1 MTKVSTITPC
11 YNMSKYMKG
20 FLDNLSTQTHKDL
33 EIVLDHNDPS
43 DEEVKLVEE
52 YNEQYDNILHIKV
65 EGVDPIG
72 TSMNRCIEYATGDY
86 LCIWNVDDLRTPDSI
101 EVMAKALDE
110 NPDVDFVYGNYIIVP
125 KFGSTEGQYVDE
137 TGEKMNYNRY
147 DLGPYFMF
155 RKSLLEKSG
164 VFDEQLV
171 QGADYDLALRL
182 AFNAKGLHL
191 PINLGYYLN
200 EGLGQSTKPDSKQ
213 PIERTVIELR
223 YNIRVLEPHLVPYTR
238 TYDVGNII
246 VDEEKFQFLI
256 LDESHNTEK
265 IISDTQSSPYIK
277 WNDESLAD
285 LIRNDNVYNVFIFN
299 KDGNHGYFSLLHNL
313 TSNIE
318 GTIVE
323 LGNRE
328 GLGIL
333 SIYDALSEKVNYI
346 HLIL

>member
-20 FLDNLSTQTHKDL
+20 FLDNLSTQTYKDL

-43 DEEVKLVEE
+43 DEEVKQVEE

-110 NPDVDFVYGNYIIVP
+110 NHDVDFVYGNYVIVP
-125 KFGSTEGQYVDE
+125 RFGGTEGQYVDE
-137 TGEKMNYNRY
+137 TGREDELTTGMI
-147 DLGPYFMF
+147 LGPYFMF
-155 RKSLLEKSG
+155 RKSILEKSG

-182 AFNAKGLHL
+182 AFNGKGLHL

-200 EGLGQSTKPDSKQ
+200 EGLGQSTKTNSKQ

-223 YNIRVLEPHLVPYTR
+223 YNIRVLEPHLVPETR
-238 TYDVGNII
+238 EYDVMNII
-246 VDEEKFQFLI
+246 VD
-256 LDESHNTEK
+256 DEK
-265 IISDTQSSPYIK
+265 IP
-277 WNDESLAD
+277 
-285 LIRNDNVYNVFIFN
+285 V
-299 KDGNHGYFSLLHNL
+299 
-313 TSNIE
+313 SNF
-318 GTIVE
+318 
-323 LGNRE
+323 
-328 GLGIL
+328 
-333 SIYDALSEKVNYI
+333 KQ
-346 HLIL
+346 

>member
-43 DEEVKLVEE
+43 DDEVKLVEE
-52 YNEQYDNILHIKV
+52 YNEQHDNILHIKV

-110 NPDVDFVYGNYIIVP
+110 NPDVDFVYGNYVIVP

-137 TGEKMNYNRY
+137 TGREGELTTGMI
-147 DLGPYFMF
+147 LGPYFMF

-164 VFDEQLV
+164 VFDEQLI

-238 TYDVGNII
+238 SYDVGNII
-246 VDEEKFQFLI
+246 VDEEKI
-256 LDESHNTEK
+256 
-265 IISDTQSSPYIK
+265 P
-277 WNDESLAD
+277 
-285 LIRNDNVYNVFIFN
+285 V
-299 KDGNHGYFSLLHNL
+299 
-313 TSNIE
+313 SNF
-318 GTIVE
+318 
-323 LGNRE
+323 R
-328 GLGIL
+328 
-333 SIYDALSEKVNYI
+333 
-346 HLIL
+346 

>member
-1 MTKVSTITPC
+1 
-11 YNMSKYMKG
+11 MKG

-110 NPDVDFVYGNYIIVP
+110 NPDVDFVYGNYVIVP
-125 KFGSTEGQYVDE
+125 KFGGTEGQYVDE
-137 TGEKMNYNRY
+137 TGREDELTTGMI
-147 DLGPYFMF
+147 LGPYFMF
-155 RKSLLEKSG
+155 RKSILEKSG
-164 VFDEQLV
+164 IFDEQLV

-182 AFNAKGLHL
+182 AMNGKGLHL

-200 EGLGQSTKPDSKQ
+200 EGLGQSTKPNSKQ

-238 TYDVGNII
+238 SYDVENII
-246 VDEEKFQFLI
+246 VDEEKIPVSTL
-256 LDESHNTEK
+256 K
-265 IISDTQSSPYIK
+265 
-277 WNDESLAD
+277 
-285 LIRNDNVYNVFIFN
+285 
-299 KDGNHGYFSLLHNL
+299 
-313 TSNIE
+313 
-318 GTIVE
+318 
-323 LGNRE
+323 
-328 GLGIL
+328 
-333 SIYDALSEKVNYI
+333 
-346 HLIL
+346 

>member
-52 YNEQYDNILHIKV
+52 YNEEYDNILHIKV

-110 NPDVDFVYGNYIIVP
+110 NPDVDFVYGNYVIVP
-125 KFGSTEGQYVDE
+125 RFGGTEGQYVDE
-137 TGEKMNYNRY
+137 TGREDELTTGMI
-147 DLGPYFMF
+147 LGPYFMF
-155 RKSLLEKSG
+155 RKSILEKSG

-182 AFNAKGLHL
+182 ALNGKGLHL

-200 EGLGQSTKPDSKQ
+200 EGLGQSTKPNSKQ
-213 PIERTVIELR
+213 PLERTVIELR
-223 YNIRVLEPHLVPYTR
+223 YGIRVLEPQLVPYTQ
-238 TYDVGNII
+238 TYDVENII
-246 VDEEKFQFLI
+246 VDEEKI
-256 LDESHNTEK
+256 
-265 IISDTQSSPYIK
+265 P
-277 WNDESLAD
+277 
-285 LIRNDNVYNVFIFN
+285 V
-299 KDGNHGYFSLLHNL
+299 
-313 TSNIE
+313 SNF
-318 GTIVE
+318 
-323 LGNRE
+323 R
-328 GLGIL
+328 
-333 SIYDALSEKVNYI
+333 
-346 HLIL
+346 

>member
-110 NPDVDFVYGNYIIVP
+110 NPDVDFVYGNYVIVP
-125 KFGSTEGQYVDE
+125 NFGGTEGQYVDE
-137 TGEKMNYNRY
+137 TGREDELTTGMI
-147 DLGPYFMF
+147 LGPYFMF
-155 RKSLLEKSG
+155 RKSILEKSG
-164 VFDEQLV
+164 IFDEQLV

-182 AFNAKGLHL
+182 AMNGKGLHL

-200 EGLGQSTKPDSKQ
+200 EGLGQSTKPNSKQ

-238 TYDVGNII
+238 SYDVDNII
-246 VDEEKFQFLI
+246 VDEEKIPVSTL
-256 LDESHNTEK
+256 K
-265 IISDTQSSPYIK
+265 
-277 WNDESLAD
+277 
-285 LIRNDNVYNVFIFN
+285 
-299 KDGNHGYFSLLHNL
+299 
-313 TSNIE
+313 
-318 GTIVE
+318 
-323 LGNRE
+323 
-328 GLGIL
+328 
-333 SIYDALSEKVNYI
+333 
-346 HLIL
+346 

>member
-43 DEEVKLVEE
+43 AEEVKLVEE

-110 NPDVDFVYGNYIIVP
+110 NPDVDFVYGNYTIVP
-125 KFGSTEGQYVDE
+125 NFGGTQGQYVDE
-137 TGEKMNYNRY
+137 TGREDELTTGMI
-147 DLGPYFMF
+147 LGPYFMF
-155 RKSLLEKSG
+155 RKSILEKSG

-182 AFNAKGLHL
+182 AFNGKGLHL

-200 EGLGQSTKPDSKQ
+200 EGLGQSTKPNSKQ

-223 YNIRVLEPHLVPYTR
+223 YRINVLEPHLVPYTR
-238 TYDVGNII
+238 EYDVENII
-246 VDEEKFQFLI
+246 VDEEKIPVSTL
-256 LDESHNTEK
+256 K
-265 IISDTQSSPYIK
+265 
-277 WNDESLAD
+277 
-285 LIRNDNVYNVFIFN
+285 
-299 KDGNHGYFSLLHNL
+299 
-313 TSNIE
+313 
-318 GTIVE
+318 
-323 LGNRE
+323 
-328 GLGIL
+328 
-333 SIYDALSEKVNYI
+333 
-346 HLIL
+346 

>member
-137 TGEKMNYNRY
+137 TGREDELTTGMI
-147 DLGPYFMF
+147 LGPYFMF

-200 EGLGQSTKPDSKQ
+200 EGLGQSTKPNSKQ

-223 YNIRVLEPHLVPYTR
+223 YLSLIHISEPTR
-238 TYDVGNII
+238 
-246 VDEEKFQFLI
+246 
-256 LDESHNTEK
+256 H
-265 IISDTQSSPYIK
+265 
-277 WNDESLAD
+277 
-285 LIRNDNVYNVFIFN
+285 
-299 KDGNHGYFSLLHNL
+299 
-313 TSNIE
+313 
-318 GTIVE
+318 
-323 LGNRE
+323 
-328 GLGIL
+328 
-333 SIYDALSEKVNYI
+333 
-346 HLIL
+346 

>member
-1 MTKVSTITPC
+1 MTKLSTITPC
-11 YNMSKYMKG
+11 YNMSKYIKG

-110 NPDVDFVYGNYIIVP
+110 NPDVDFVYGNYVIVP

-137 TGEKMNYNRY
+137 TGREGELTTGMI
-147 DLGPYFMF
+147 LGPYFMF

-164 VFDEQLV
+164 VFDEQLI

-200 EGLGQSTKPDSKQ
+200 EGLGQSTKPNSKQ

-238 TYDVGNII
+238 SYDVGNII
-246 VDEEKFQFLI
+246 VDEEKI
-256 LDESHNTEK
+256 
-265 IISDTQSSPYIK
+265 P
-277 WNDESLAD
+277 
-285 LIRNDNVYNVFIFN
+285 V
-299 KDGNHGYFSLLHNL
+299 
-313 TSNIE
+313 SNF
-318 GTIVE
+318 
-323 LGNRE
+323 R
-328 GLGIL
+328 
-333 SIYDALSEKVNYI
+333 
-346 HLIL
+346 

>member
-11 YNMSKYMKG
+11 YNMSKYMRG

-110 NPDVDFVYGNYIIVP
+110 NPDVDFVYGNYVIVP
-125 KFGSTEGQYVDE
+125 NFGGTEGQYVDE
-137 TGEKMNYNRY
+137 TGREDELTTGMI
-147 DLGPYFMF
+147 LGPYFMF
-155 RKSLLEKSG
+155 RKSILEKSG
-164 VFDEQLV
+164 IFDEQLV

-182 AFNAKGLHL
+182 ALNGKGLHL

-200 EGLGQSTKPDSKQ
+200 EGLGQSTKPNSKQ

-238 TYDVGNII
+238 EYDVENII
-246 VDEEKFQFLI
+246 VDEEKIPVSTL
-256 LDESHNTEK
+256 K
-265 IISDTQSSPYIK
+265 
-277 WNDESLAD
+277 
-285 LIRNDNVYNVFIFN
+285 
-299 KDGNHGYFSLLHNL
+299 
-313 TSNIE
+313 
-318 GTIVE
+318 
-323 LGNRE
+323 
-328 GLGIL
+328 
-333 SIYDALSEKVNYI
+333 
-346 HLIL
+346 

>member
-1 MTKVSTITPC
+1 MTKVNTITPC

-20 FLDNLSTQTHKDL
+20 FLANLSTQTHKDL

-43 DEEVKLVEE
+43 DEEVKLVED

-110 NPDVDFVYGNYIIVP
+110 NPDVNFVYGNYVIVP
-125 KFGSTEGQYVDE
+125 RFGGTEGQYVDE
-137 TGEKMNYNRY
+137 TGREDELTTGMI
-147 DLGPYFMF
+147 LGPYFMF
-155 RKSLLEKSG
+155 RKSILEKSG

-182 AFNAKGLHL
+182 ALNGKGLHL

-223 YNIRVLEPHLVPYTR
+223 YNIRVLEPHLVPETR
-238 TYDVGNII
+238 EYEVMNII
-246 VDEEKFQFLI
+246 VD
-256 LDESHNTEK
+256 DEK
-265 IISDTQSSPYIK
+265 IP
-277 WNDESLAD
+277 
-285 LIRNDNVYNVFIFN
+285 V
-299 KDGNHGYFSLLHNL
+299 
-313 TSNIE
+313 SNF
-318 GTIVE
+318 
-323 LGNRE
+323 
-328 GLGIL
+328 
-333 SIYDALSEKVNYI
+333 KQ
-346 HLIL
+346 

>member
-52 YNEQYDNILHIKV
+52 YNEEYDNILHIKV

-110 NPDVDFVYGNYIIVP
+110 NPDVDFVYGNYVIVP
-125 KFGSTEGQYVDE
+125 NFGGTEGQYVDE
-137 TGEKMNYNRY
+137 TGREDELTTGMI
-147 DLGPYFMF
+147 LGPYFMF
-155 RKSLLEKSG
+155 RKSILEKSG

-171 QGADYDLALRL
+171 HADYDLALRL
-182 AFNAKGLHL
+182 ALNGKGLHL

-200 EGLGQSTKPDSKQ
+200 EGLGQSTKPNSKQ
-213 PIERTVIELR
+213 PIERTVVELR

-238 TYDVGNII
+238 EYDVMNII
-246 VDEEKFQFLI
+246 VDEEKI
-256 LDESHNTEK
+256 PVT
-265 IISDTQSSPYIK
+265 
-277 WNDESLAD
+277 
-285 LIRNDNVYNVFIFN
+285 
-299 KDGNHGYFSLLHNL
+299 NL
-313 TSNIE
+313 
-318 GTIVE
+318 
-323 LGNRE
+323 R
-328 GLGIL
+328 
-333 SIYDALSEKVNYI
+333 
-346 HLIL
+346 

>member
-137 TGEKMNYNRY
+137 TGREDELTTGMI
-147 DLGPYFMF
+147 LGPYFMF

-246 VDEEKFQFLI
+246 VDEEKI
-256 LDESHNTEK
+256 
-265 IISDTQSSPYIK
+265 P
-277 WNDESLAD
+277 
-285 LIRNDNVYNVFIFN
+285 V
-299 KDGNHGYFSLLHNL
+299 
-313 TSNIE
+313 SNF
-318 GTIVE
+318 
-323 LGNRE
+323 R
-328 GLGIL
+328 
-333 SIYDALSEKVNYI
+333 
-346 HLIL
+346 

>member
-11 YNMSKYMKG
+11 FNMSKYMKG

-43 DEEVKLVEE
+43 DEEVKMVEE
-52 YNEQYDNILHIKV
+52 YNEQHDNILHIKV

-137 TGEKMNYNRY
+137 TGREDELTTGMI
-147 DLGPYFMF
+147 LGPYFMF

-200 EGLGQSTKPDSKQ
+200 EGLGQSTKPNSKQ

-238 TYDVGNII
+238 SYDVSNII
-246 VDEEKFQFLI
+246 VDEEKI
-256 LDESHNTEK
+256 
-265 IISDTQSSPYIK
+265 P
-277 WNDESLAD
+277 
-285 LIRNDNVYNVFIFN
+285 V
-299 KDGNHGYFSLLHNL
+299 
-313 TSNIE
+313 SNF
-318 GTIVE
+318 
-323 LGNRE
+323 R
-328 GLGIL
+328 
-333 SIYDALSEKVNYI
+333 
-346 HLIL
+346 

>member
-20 FLDNLSTQTHKDL
+20 FLENLSTQTHKDL

-110 NPDVDFVYGNYIIVP
+110 NPDVDFVYGNYVIVP

-137 TGEKMNYNRY
+137 SGREEELTTGMI
-147 DLGPYFMF
+147 LGPYFMF
-155 RKSLLEKSG
+155 RKSLLKKSG

-200 EGLGQSTKPDSKQ
+200 EGLGQSTKPNSKQ

-238 TYDVGNII
+238 SYDVGLS
-246 VDEEKFQFLI
+246 LI
-256 LDESHNTEK
+256 H
-265 IISDTQSSPYIK
+265 ISEPTRPY
-277 WNDESLAD
+277 
-285 LIRNDNVYNVFIFN
+285 
-299 KDGNHGYFSLLHNL
+299 
-313 TSNIE
+313 
-318 GTIVE
+318 
-323 LGNRE
+323 
-328 GLGIL
+328 
-333 SIYDALSEKVNYI
+333 
-346 HLIL
+346 

>member
-110 NPDVDFVYGNYIIVP
+110 NPDVDFVYGNYVIVP
-125 KFGSTEGQYVDE
+125 NFGGTEGQYVDE
-137 TGEKMNYNRY
+137 TGREDELTTGMI
-147 DLGPYFMF
+147 LGPYFMF
-155 RKSLLEKSG
+155 RKSILEKSG

-182 AFNAKGLHL
+182 AFNGKGLHL

-200 EGLGQSTKPDSKQ
+200 EGLGQSTKPNSKQ
-213 PIERTVIELR
+213 PIERTVIEMR
-223 YNIRVLEPHLVPYTR
+223 YNIKVLEPQLMPYTSE
-238 TYDVGNII
+238 YDVENII
-246 VDEEKFQFLI
+246 VDEEKI
-256 LDESHNTEK
+256 PVSTY
-265 IISDTQSSPYIK
+265 S
-277 WNDESLAD
+277 
-285 LIRNDNVYNVFIFN
+285 
-299 KDGNHGYFSLLHNL
+299 
-313 TSNIE
+313 
-318 GTIVE
+318 
-323 LGNRE
+323 
-328 GLGIL
+328 
-333 SIYDALSEKVNYI
+333 
-346 HLIL
+346 

>member
-20 FLDNLSTQTHKDL
+20 FLNNLSTQTHKDL

-110 NPDVDFVYGNYIIVP
+110 NPDVDFVYGNYVIVP
-125 KFGSTEGQYVDE
+125 EFGSTEGQYVDE
-137 TGEKMNYNRY
+137 SGREEELTTGMI
-147 DLGPYFMF
+147 LGPYFMF

-164 VFDEQLV
+164 VFDEQLI

-200 EGLGQSTKPDSKQ
+200 EGLGQSTKPNSKQ

-238 TYDVGNII
+238 SYDVGNII
-246 VDEEKFQFLI
+246 VDEEKI
-256 LDESHNTEK
+256 
-265 IISDTQSSPYIK
+265 P
-277 WNDESLAD
+277 
-285 LIRNDNVYNVFIFN
+285 V
-299 KDGNHGYFSLLHNL
+299 
-313 TSNIE
+313 SNF
-318 GTIVE
+318 
-323 LGNRE
+323 R
-328 GLGIL
+328 
-333 SIYDALSEKVNYI
+333 
-346 HLIL
+346 